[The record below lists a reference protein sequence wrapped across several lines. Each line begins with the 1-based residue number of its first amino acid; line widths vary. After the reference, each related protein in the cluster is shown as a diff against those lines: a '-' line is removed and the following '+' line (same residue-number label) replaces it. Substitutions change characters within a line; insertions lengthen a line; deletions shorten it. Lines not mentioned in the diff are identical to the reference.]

1 MTEYLKDS
9 FSVYPA
15 QNKAFRDNYDAIFG
29 GPKFLV
35 VAVDKEGVSWYLER
49 AEAGQDGESDDF
61 TWGSFRIDG
70 SRLRRE
76 DADKFLKTA
85 SEEESEMTVSIEPV

>member
-35 VAVDKEGVSWYLER
+35 VAVDKEGVSWYLEKSEGPEG
-49 AEAGQDGESDDF
+49 EADF
-61 TWGSFRIDG
+61 SWGSFRIDG
-70 SRLRRE
+70 TRLRQAE
-76 DADKFLKTA
+76 ANEFLALATA
-85 SEEESEMTVSIEPV
+85 EETEMTVTLEPV